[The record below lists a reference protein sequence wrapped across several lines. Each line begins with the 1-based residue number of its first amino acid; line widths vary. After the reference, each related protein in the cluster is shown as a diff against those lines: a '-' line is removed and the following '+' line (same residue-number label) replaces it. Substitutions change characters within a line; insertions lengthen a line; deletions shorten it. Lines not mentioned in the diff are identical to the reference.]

1 MNPNNNTFRRDITN
15 GATQAV
21 KDALDDGFHPDKLHS
36 ANWTPL
42 HVAAKADQPSII
54 NLLVNYRYGVNN
66 MTDSWQTPLDLA
78 RKYGKKA
85 AVAALIGCG
94 GKMGEEVSL
103 HAAAYKKE
111 ASWVKRRITDGA
123 DLNALDKGMLPLCLA
138 IRVRSGYRYLLE
150 QGASVQLK
158 EADGRTPLHSAAACG
173 LVDLAKDLLVR
184 GALVDLEDG
193 RLDTPL
199 CLAAKHGHAQMVD
212 FLVANHASVLH
223 GDESADSVYEANA
236 TPVSHALNGCYWGIA
251 NSWRGSHKDIA
262 CQLIDY
268 GAKATFHQVI
278 MAEHMPLVK
287 KLLEQGADVNEV
299 SEGRDPT
306 PLWVALRTGNEVLVR
321 LLLERGADPNYY
333 KDETPLHRMVL
344 HGEPRM
350 IRLLLQFGADPNQKN
365 NAGET
370 ALQHARRRG
379 NPAIIKLLEGP
390 ASLLPPK
397 PHAPVAGRLLTLC
410 MAANVLSADEEFVR
424 KLVADGKLKAV
435 EMAPGMV
442 RIPEDN
448 LAAYVK
454 GLLRV

>member
-1 MNPNNNTFRRDITN
+1 
-15 GATQAV
+15 
-21 KDALDDGFHPDKLHS
+21 
-36 ANWTPL
+36 
-42 HVAAKADQPSII
+42 
-54 NLLVNYRYGVNN
+54 

-123 DLNALDKGMLPLCLA
+123 DLNALDKGMLPLCIA
-138 IRVRSGYRYLLE
+138 IRVRSGYRYLPE

-184 GALVDLEDG
+184 GALVDVEDG

-199 CLAAKHGHAQMVD
+199 CLAAKHGRAQMVD

-236 TPVSHALNGCYWGIA
+236 TPVTHALNGCYWGIA

-287 KLLEQGADVNEV
+287 KLL
-299 SEGRDPT
+299 
-306 PLWVALRTGNEVLVR
+306 
-321 LLLERGADPNYY
+321 
-333 KDETPLHRMVL
+333 
-344 HGEPRM
+344 
-350 IRLLLQFGADPNQKN
+350 
-365 NAGET
+365 
-370 ALQHARRRG
+370 
-379 NPAIIKLLEGP
+379 
-390 ASLLPPK
+390 
-397 PHAPVAGRLLTLC
+397 
-410 MAANVLSADEEFVR
+410 
-424 KLVADGKLKAV
+424 
-435 EMAPGMV
+435 
-442 RIPEDN
+442 
-448 LAAYVK
+448 
-454 GLLRV
+454 